1 MVGEG
6 NRMPRPTKR
15 IEPGSL
21 TDPVV
26 AARSSVW
33 RKHASPEHAA
43 QYEPD
48 GAILVDALTHET
60 VAHVDLT
67 EVSKPTVSLVEDV
80 PPPAPEVQPTISF
93 VWTSERT
100 IDGRTYRRSDALIPE
115 SEASES
121 V

>member
-1 MVGEG
+1 
-6 NRMPRPTKR
+6 MPRPTKS
-15 IEPGSL
+15 ITPGSL
-21 TDPVV
+21 TDPVA

-67 EVSKPTVSLVEDV
+67 EVSKPTVRLVED
-80 PPPAPEVQPTISF
+80 PSSSMPEVEPVVAH
-93 VWTSERT
+93 VWVSERA
-100 IDGRTYRRSDALIPE
+100 IEGRTYRRSDALVPE
-115 SEASES
+115 SDASEP